1 MKVLYGLVVST
12 LISISAFSQTNV
24 GGTIV
29 SDTEWTLAGSPY
41 TLMSTVGITAGV
53 TLTIHP
59 GVQVNGNFDLVVKG
73 KVLINGTS
81 AQPVDWN
88 NARLIFK
95 SADLSLSAI
104 NDVHFRDVSRLQLA
118 DEAEHNEDLIKNS
131 NTLTVKHCS
140 FSSGS
145 SARTKGY
152 ATTAKLRLEDCT
164 FNNAT
169 VFGYYPRSE
178 RIELENAVIISST
191 LESDSYNYGIH
202 IRNSSVTQS
211 SFRLGCCD
219 ANFDISDTDIQN
231 SSFTHHNNYNAIT
244 LNRVTLT
251 NTYLN
256 TPYANVTISDCKF
269 YASSIPETTLIQMA
283 SGSITNSTLEGN
295 AALTLVNVISYY
307 PSNLTIENV
316 NFKNYNVGL
325 VVNGFNSIRIKS
337 NNFINGTSFNTKNF
351 TNKNIDATNNYWGTV
366 DEQIIKN
373 KIWDLY
379 DDINYGIVDYNGFTS
394 SPFSL
399 NPLQKPTALRKGLHT
414 QGTFVRWTKLTD
426 PTITGYRIY
435 KKTGANYTLVN
446 NAGINNSMLVSESY
460 STDFVVTA
468 YNALADGTN
477 DQQEGYESPF
487 SDISIPFLELSQSNS
502 TTVCESKSVQ
512 LDFTPNYDFDPTTS
526 FLLVVSRAVDFA
538 DSDTIQIKSPAGV
551 NNFLLSLS
559 EPLSS
564 DQTLYYRIG
573 SNEFDIFSEALPIQ
587 VIATPEVHLTIDAG
601 CNSGAYNITLPGL
614 QADVDLNW
622 SLDGGTISEIEPGK
636 FLATWTT
643 AGEKTITLTASRNTC
658 DVVVTKTLNVSLT
671 NALPSP
677 AICSIEFDESS
688 GNNKLSWQYTNGN
701 FSAMKIYR
709 EGATNEF
716 ELIATVPS
724 AEQSY
729 LDVTSEAAAR
739 AYRYRISAND
749 NCGKETDL
757 SDVAMSLHLQLG
769 QAPDGN
775 WNLSW
780 EQRVGLNNLEIYR
793 QTAPKTWNKIG
804 TLSTIHTSFTDTESP
819 SGNSL
824 YQARVAG
831 SASCLISSNIV
842 SNGILS
848 TETENLNF
856 RAHPNPVVSKLTF
869 YYPTKGEYALMS
881 IGGLPVLTGTVEAG
895 ENNISVSSLS
905 QGLYVL
911 KVWSGKQQSV
921 TKVVK

>member
-1 MKVLYGLVVST
+1 MKVLYGLVVTT

-41 TLMSTVGITAGV
+41 TLTSTVGITADV

-59 GVQVNGNFDLVVKG
+59 GVQINGSFDLVVKG
-73 KVLINGTS
+73 NVLLNGTA

-95 SADLSLSAI
+95 SADLSLSTI
-104 NDVHFRDVSRLQLA
+104 NNVHFKNGSRLQLA
-118 DEAEHNEDLIKNS
+118 DEAEHSQDIVKNS

-140 FSSGS
+140 FFSGTY
-145 SARTKGY
+145 AHTKGY
-152 ATTAKLRLEDCT
+152 ETTAKLRLEDCT

-169 VFGYYPRSE
+169 VYGSYPRSE
-178 RIELENAVIISST
+178 MIELENAQITSST
-191 LESDSYNYGIH
+191 LVSDSYNYGIH
-202 IRNSSVTQS
+202 IRNSSVTQT
-211 SFRLGCCD
+211 SFSLGCCGS
-219 ANFDISDTDIQN
+219 NFDISDTDIQN
-231 SSFTHHNNYNAIT
+231 SSFTHFNNYNSIK

-256 TPYANVTISDCKF
+256 TPYAIVTISDCKF
-269 YASSIPETTLIQMA
+269 YASSIPETTLIHMG

-295 AALTLVNVISYY
+295 AGLTLVNVAPYY
-307 PSNLTIENV
+307 PANVTIENV

-325 VVNGFNSIRIKS
+325 TVNAFNTIRIKS
-337 NNFINGTSFNTKNF
+337 NNFINGTSFNIRNI
-351 TNKNIDATNNYWGTV
+351 TNKNIDATNNYWGTA

-394 SPFSL
+394 TPFSL
-399 NPLQKPTALRKGLHT
+399 NPLQKPVAVRKGRHT
-414 QGTFVRWTKLTD
+414 QGTLVRWTKSND
-426 PTITGYRIY
+426 PTITGYKIY
-435 KKTGANYTLVN
+435 KKTGANYTFVA
-446 NAGINNSMLVSESY
+446 NAGINNSMLVSESF
-460 STDFVVTA
+460 SLDFVVTA

-487 SDISIPFLELSQSNS
+487 SDISTPFLELAQSNS
-502 TTVCESKSVQ
+502 GTVCESKSVV
-512 LDFTPNYDFDPTTS
+512 LNFTSNYDFDPTSS
-526 FLLVVSRAVDFA
+526 FFLVVSHSSDFA
-538 DSDTIQIKSPAGV
+538 ESDTLQTKSPDGP
-551 NNFLLSLS
+551 NNFLLTLS
-559 EPLSS
+559 DPLST

-573 SNEFDIFSEALPIQ
+573 SNEFDIFSDALPIQ
-587 VIATPEVHLTIDAG
+587 AIATPNVNLVIDG
-601 CNSGAYNITLPGL
+601 DCNSGAYNITLPGV
-614 QADVDLNW
+614 QDDVDLSW
-622 SLDGGTISEIEPGK
+622 SLDGGSISETAPAK
-636 FLATWTT
+636 FLVTWTS

-671 NALPSP
+671 NALPLP
-677 AICSIEFDESS
+677 AICTIEFDESS
-688 GNNKLSWQYTNGN
+688 GNNKVSWQYTHGN

-709 EGATNEF
+709 EDATNEF
-716 ELIATVPS
+716 ELIATVP
-724 AEQSY
+724 ADEQSY

-749 NCGKETDL
+749 KCGKETDL
-757 SDVAMSLHLQLG
+757 SDVVMSLHLQLG
-769 QAPDGN
+769 QAPDGD

-780 EQRVGLNNLEIYR
+780 EQRVGLSNIEIYR
-793 QTAPKTWNKIG
+793 QTTPQTWDKIG

-819 SGNSL
+819 SGYSL

-831 SASCLISSNIV
+831 SGSCLISSNIV

-848 TETENLNF
+848 TETENLNL
-856 RAHPNPVVSKLTF
+856 RAHPNPVVSTLTF
-869 YYPTKGEYALMS
+869 YYPTKGEYELTS
-881 IGGLPVLTGTVEAG
+881 IGGIPVISGTVQAG
-895 ENNISVSSLS
+895 ENNISLSSLS